1 VQVTDPA
8 VHLFGMSTVIAAS
21 AGYSAQTRMVG
32 AWRRS
37 PYAPLLGRLAA
48 AIFWGCGSVAG
59 LTVLGIPTAITVPIA
74 LTVLTVV
81 TVVLAAAFA
90 GGLIRPA
97 RRPGLSA
104 RT

>member
-1 VQVTDPA
+1 MQVTDPA

-21 AGYSAQTRMVG
+21 AGYSAQSRISC

-81 TVVLAAAFA
+81 IVMLAAAFA
-90 GGLIRPA
+90 GGMIRPA
-97 RRPGLSA
+97 PRPSLSA

>member
-1 VQVTDPA
+1 
-8 VHLFGMSTVIAAS
+8 MSTVIAAS
-21 AGYSAQTRMVG
+21 AGYSAQSRISR

-59 LTVLGIPTAITVPIA
+59 LTVLGIPAAITVPIA

-81 TVVLAAAFA
+81 IVMLAAAFA
-90 GGLIRPA
+90 GGMIRPA
-97 RRPGLSA
+97 PRPSLSA

>member
-1 VQVTDPA
+1 MQVTDPA

-21 AGYSAQTRMVG
+21 AGYSAQTRIAG

-37 PYAPLLGRLAA
+37 PYAPLFGRLAA

-59 LTVLGIPTAITVPIA
+59 LTLLGIPTAITVPIA

-81 TVVLAAAFA
+81 IVMLAAAFA
-90 GGLIRPA
+90 GGMIRPA
-97 RRPGLSA
+97 PRPGLTA
-104 RT
+104 GT

>member
-1 VQVTDPA
+1 
-8 VHLFGMSTVIAAS
+8 
-21 AGYSAQTRMVG
+21 MVG

-90 GGLIRPA
+90 GGLIKPA
-97 RRPGLSA
+97 RRPGLSV